1 MAKYILPGF
10 TTVIFFD
17 HSIREAIFNFRLKSF
32 DSTQHSHIFSFAKL
46 EITASLQT
54 LQTLNS
60 VLQIK
65 MRLSKKRLAFLLI
78 PFLSI
83 VFTILIQI
91 DVDHYMRIASTQTI
105 PRLVQLRSSDAIYGR
120 EWWEKPVV
128 IEEYNLIFFSIP
140 KVS

>member
-65 MRLSKKRLAFLLI
+65 MRISKKRLAFLLI

-105 PRLVQLRSSDAIYGR
+105 QLRSSDSIYGR
-120 EWWEKPVV
+120 DWWEKPVV